1 MNEWK
6 RKRSIMRRYDLTAH
20 IYDIRYAEEQAA
32 KIKAAL
38 EKLTIEKS
46 AFVLD
51 VGCGTGILFDY
62 VAEKVETVIGL
73 DISRKILLQAR
84 KRAKN
89 FQNVHLILAD
99 ADNIPLR
106 EKIFTHV
113 FGITL
118 LQNMP
123 NPARTLKEIKR
134 VTRDGAYIIVTGLKK
149 VFSLQTFENL
159 LQNAGLKIVSLKE
172 KDLKCYVAICLKFPR
187 NCCVSANSYVEKFS
201 VEL

>member
-1 MNEWK
+1 MSEWK
-6 RKRSIMRRYDLTAH
+6 RKRTIMRRYDLTAH
-20 IYDIRYAEEQAA
+20 IYDMRYAEEQAS
-32 KIKAAL
+32 KIEAAL
-38 EKLTIEKS
+38 EKLTMEKL

-62 VAEKVETVIGL
+62 VAEKAEATVGL
-73 DISRKILLQAR
+73 DISRKILLQAQ

-106 EKIFTHV
+106 ENVFTHI

-123 NPARTLKEIKR
+123 NPAKTLKEIKR
-134 VTRDGAYIIVTGLKK
+134 VARDDAYIIVTGLKK
-149 VFSLQTFENL
+149 VFNLQTFENL
-159 LQNAGLKIVSLKE
+159 LQNADLKIGSLKE
-172 KDLKCYVAICLKFPR
+172 KNLKCYVAICSKISKKLPHK
-187 NCCVSANSYVEKFS
+187 C
-201 VEL
+201 